1 MTNIGDNTISI
12 NYISKG
18 SIKTYTFNYSREL
31 HLLKGFNTSIIV
43 KSMTLGKNLSCYGRI
58 VSTVNNQNITT
69 YQHFDSGS
77 YEFETPITFITF
89 HLVSK
94 V

>member
-1 MTNIGDNTISI
+1 MTTIGDKTFRME
-12 NYISKG
+12 YILKG
-18 SIKTYTFNYSREL
+18 SLNTYTFNYSREI
-31 HLLKGFNTSIIV
+31 HLLQGFTSSIVV
-43 KSMTLGKNLSCYGRI
+43 KSITLGKNLTCYGRI
-58 VSTVNNQNITT
+58 VSTINNQNITT

-94 V
+94 D